1 MFMFFERNVVKSQF
15 LTNSTTFVTI
25 APRPPGRHLA
35 VPGLCRK
42 YILENQKYNIFGFWP
57 LILSSHFV
65 FQLGFGVTQ
74 PDTSQAFLLLLLNI
88 LFQFLAHPSLLDSAH
103 IANAD
108 PQPLLI
114 LVFKKRLL
122 CNRYKAYSILIM

>member
-1 MFMFFERNVVKSQF
+1 MVKSQF

-42 YILENQKYNIFGFWP
+42 YILKNQKYNIFVFCH
-57 LILSSHFV
+57 LSSHFV

-74 PDTSQAFLLLLLNI
+74 LGTSQAFLLLLLNI

-103 IANAD
+103 IAKAD

-122 CNRYKAYSILIM
+122 CNRYEAYFHLKGSSTKKFSIA